1 MTKYP
6 KCVSLFVATF
16 GLASCAHVQTEWR
29 SSTGATS
36 SQLERDAADC
46 QFKARLASLAELV
59 AGNTEQS
66 SANDLEQMCMNRKG
80 YYQPEKRP

>member
-1 MTKYP
+1 MTKYT
-6 KCVSLFVATF
+6 KRVLFFVATF
-16 GLASCAHVQTEWR
+16 SLASCAHVQTEWR

-36 SQLERDAADC
+36 SQLERDTAEC
-46 QFKARLASLAELV
+46 QFKAKMSSLPGIF

-66 SANDLEQMCMNRKG
+66 GVSDIEQMCMNSKG